1 MSKITEC
8 LWFGLSILVLSA
20 GLQAQEVKPNNQNL
34 FDEFMDRTG
43 NAYRSASGVPGP
55 EYWQNQAN
63 YDINVSLNPDTH
75 VIAGRVDIEYI
86 NNSPIDLEYA
96 WLFLEQNRFT
106 PESRG
111 TLTTPLSGNRYSG
124 DVDGGYRLNNVEA
137 KVGNSI
143 SKSYIVNDTRMQ
155 VFFDKPLKAKGGT
168 ANISMDFEFK
178 IPVKGMD
185 RMGRLE
191 VEDGVIYALAQW
203 YPKMVTFDDI
213 NGWNV
218 MPYLGAGEFYLEYGD
233 FEYSVEVPREYIV
246 LGSGELQNPKDVL
259 TKTQQ
264 KRIEKARKSDET
276 VFIIKPDEVGD
287 YNKIRP
293 EGESFTWEFEMKNS
307 RDVAFAVSEA
317 FIWDAA
323 KIDLPQGQKALA
335 QSAYSKESFG
345 GNAWERSTEYT
356 KASIEHY
363 SEKWYPYPYKNAINI
378 AADVGGMEYP
388 GIVFCGY
395 KSKGAGL
402 WGVTDHEF
410 GHIWFPMIVGSNE
423 RRHAWMDEGF
433 NTFINIYSTLEFND
447 GEYPSRMLTS
457 KQMVIPWFKSP
468 NREAISTFPDVAKT
482 QNLGIIAYFKPALGL
497 YILREYILGPQRFDF
512 AFKSYIKNWAYK
524 HPTPADFF
532 NMMENAAG
540 ENLSWFFRAWFY
552 TNENIDLAI
561 NEVKKVEQGYTISF
575 ENKGMPMP
583 VEYSVY
589 YQDGSK
595 DELRLPVEAWQKGDT
610 WTAAVTTDK
619 TVSKVVID
627 PNRILVDINQND
639 NRWENKDSE
648 KD

>member
-1 MSKITEC
+1 MSKITEY

-55 EYWQNQAN
+55 KYWQNQAN

-86 NNSPIDLEYA
+86 NNSPFDLEYA

-106 PESRG
+106 PDSRG

-124 DVDGGYRLNNVEA
+124 DVDGGYTLNNVEA

-143 SKSYIVNDTRMQ
+143 SNSYIVNDTRMQ

-264 KRIEKARKSDET
+264 KRIDKARKSDET

-293 EGESFTWEFEMKNS
+293 EGESFTWEFQMKNS

-323 KIDLPQGQKALA
+323 KIDLPQGKKALA
-335 QSAYSKESFG
+335 QSAYSKESYG
-345 GNAWERSTEYT
+345 DNAWERSTEYT

-363 SEKWYPYPYKNAINI
+363 SEKWFPYPYKNAINI

-595 DELRLPVEAWQKGDT
+595 DELRLPVEAWQKGNT
-610 WTAAVTTDK
+610 WTTAVTTDK

-639 NRWENKDSE
+639 NRWENKEGE